1 MWKMIENDVLGRY
14 APSPDRKT
22 NAKLR
27 IVVITDGEDVESPGN
42 YRGIRGMDPMMKTL
56 LQAGFNIEWHIVVI
70 DSSWFGGDS
79 KESLR
84 RYESLA
90 RATGG
95 GFLLLKPFDNN
106 GSNSSTDRIN
116 KEVGNFISTLELS
129 GTTGDDSSMDRNSP
143 QRRKELYASEA
154 KRGRADSFEWLKLL
168 P

>member
-1 MWKMIENDVLGRY
+1 MWKMIEDDVLGRY

-70 DSSWFGGDS
+70 DSSWFGGES
-79 KESLR
+79 KASLR

-95 GFLLLKPFDNN
+95 GFLLLKPFDHN
-106 GSNSSTDRIN
+106 SSSTDRIN
-116 KEVGNFISTLELS
+116 KEVENFISTLELS
-129 GTTGDDSSMDRNSP
+129 TSGEDSSMDRNSP

-154 KRGRADSFEWLKLL
+154 KRGRADTFEWLKLL